1 MFEWFRKRRAKVAT
15 LALTPR
21 SEQSDSSGKIDLV
34 DISPDAISYLGQ
46 VAYFELSVFE
56 SLTRAVSEAPDLAHK
71 ADLSLVAGEALAK
84 HHGMVEI
91 LRQLKVEPAAA
102 MQPFTADI
110 DRFESLTVGRDWYE
124 TLLGVYLTS
133 SFLNEFFL
141 ALAGSLKKKQRETV
155 HEILSTDRTGEV
167 LASAIRKGIV
177 ADPKLASRLAMW
189 GRRLMGDTQLVAR
202 SALRLS
208 GDGSEES
215 RLEPVFTDLMGAHS
229 KRMDALGLTA

>member
-1 MFEWFRKRRAKVAT
+1 MFEWFRKRRAKGGAHV
-15 LALTPR
+15 LTPR
-21 SEQSDSSGKIDLV
+21 SEQPDSSGKIDLA

-56 SLTRAVSEAPDLAHK
+56 SLTRAVSEAPDLASK

-91 LRQLKVEPAAA
+91 LRQLKVEPAVA
-102 MQPFTADI
+102 MQPFTDDI

-124 TLLGVYLTS
+124 TLLGVYLTT

-141 ALAGSLKKKQRETV
+141 ELAGSLKKKQRELV
-155 HEILSTDRTGEV
+155 QEILSTDRTGVV
-167 LASAIRKGIV
+167 LATAIRAGIE
-177 ADPKLASRLAMW
+177 ADPKLGSRLALW

-202 SALRLS
+202 GALRLS

-215 RLEPVFTDLMGAHS
+215 RLEPVFTDLMGTHS
-229 KRMDALGLTA
+229 KRMDGLGLTA